1 MPLFILVRS
10 QARRPS
16 SFLSLSFVLSMCWF
30 LNDRLLNFSFP
41 DRVALFA
48 AQLINP
54 ASQNHLFFL
63 FYDFASSL
71 AHIQHDLLQ
80 AKLVKTSAAILAQLF
95 YLFSSFW
102 KKYIKRC
109 KKFLMLTIGNARALG
124 HPDGVSSF
132 SYESTLYKLFFIS

>member
-1 MPLFILVRS
+1 
-10 QARRPS
+10 
-16 SFLSLSFVLSMCWF
+16 MCWF

-80 AKLVKTSAAILAQLF
+80 AELVKTSAAILAQLF
-95 YLFSSFW
+95 TFSLLF
-102 KKYIKRC
+102 KKNI
-109 KKFLMLTIGNARALG
+109 
-124 HPDGVSSF
+124 
-132 SYESTLYKLFFIS
+132 